1 MNLPKVYL
9 KVFKSY
15 CVLLASEPF
24 KLDEKT
30 KGEKDIISI
39 GIHNA
44 IILPIFNR
52 KKIPHPTGSPLS
64 NQVSYIVVLFYDN
77 NRTIRMIQHF
87 C

>member
-1 MNLPKVYL
+1 MNLPKVYP

-52 KKIPHPTGSPLS
+52 KKIPHPATNWFSFIKPSFLYRGVIL
-64 NQVSYIVVLFYDN
+64 
-77 NRTIRMIQHF
+77 R
-87 C
+87 